1 MVAPLSFKEFSD
13 LAGVSVRTVTRW
25 ARLGK
30 VPVIRLSDRVLR
42 IPRDAAEKILADG
55 FSRDRETRREDGA

>member
-1 MVAPLSFKEFSD
+1 MVAPLSLKEFSC

-25 ARLGK
+25 IRVGK
-30 VPVIRLSDRVLR
+30 VPVIRLGDRVLR

-55 FSRDRETRREDGA
+55 FSRDGEKGQGDAT